1 MGQAP
6 ALYGDAMVQ
15 LHSRR
20 GFLRRLRE
28 GDRVIATVRDAW
40 ERPIRSLMHE
50 LGVPDDRFDE
60 TLFLYNALFDPGR
73 SSTSSTQACPRRRRC
88 ATSPTRSTVPSAPM
102 PECVGHP
109 QWSRSTT
116 RSRRSSPV

>member
-60 TLFLYNALFDPGR
+60 TLFLYNALFDPREVLDLIDSGLSQEEALR
-73 SSTSSTQACPRRRRC
+73 HLTDAFYGAIR
-88 ATSPTRSTVPSAPM
+88 AHA
-102 PECVGHP
+102 
-109 QWSRSTT
+109 
-116 RSRRSSPV
+116 